1 MKLQDFSVTPAEW
14 SRASDRQALLDIRR
28 EVFIEE
34 QGVPELRE
42 RDGLDARCWHVLAH
56 DDAGRPI
63 GCGRLTP
70 DHKIGRMA
78 VLAAW
83 RGRGV
88 GAALLRELLA
98 RARALGWS
106 EVGLA
111 AQVSALGFYERE
123 GFVPFGERFEDAG
136 LPHQAMRLAWS
147 QETPPAARTS
157 PSDMLPAGSRSE
169 TAATRLQLLAEAR
182 HRLAIRLPVLASD
195 CFASVAELAELR
207 RVGISGR
214 GAQIRILLHD
224 PDGALRNDHRLI
236 ALAQR
241 LPSAIQIRV
250 PVEETDLADLSACL
264 LNDAGGYLYL
274 PEADRPQ
281 GRASRCDRAAQAPLQ
296 QHFDNGWE
304 RAARAPV
311 LNTLDLC
318 AAAPAARRR
327 TAKRHSAVRHRHH
340 VTASCLDACGRL
352 PRRSRQRL

>member
-1 MKLQDFSVTPAEW
+1 MKLQDFSVTLAEW

-34 QGVPELRE
+34 QGVPEPRE
-42 RDGLDARCWHVLAH
+42 RDGLDDRCWHVLAR

-70 DHKIGRMA
+70 ERKIGRMA
-78 VLAAW
+78 VLADW

-88 GAALLRELLA
+88 GTALLRALLA

-111 AQVSALGFYERE
+111 AQVSAQGFYEHE
-123 GFVPFGERFEDAG
+123 GFVPFGERYEDAG
-136 LPHQAMRLAWS
+136 LPHQAMRLAWPDA
-147 QETPPAARTS
+147 PPAAR
-157 PSDMLPAGSRSE
+157 PVPAGMLPTGTRSE

-182 HRLAIRLPVLASD
+182 HRLAIRLPVLPGD
-195 CFASVAELAELR
+195 CYASVAELAELR
-207 RVGISGR
+207 RVAISGR

-224 PDGALRNDHRLI
+224 PEGALRNDHRLI

-296 QHFDNGWE
+296 QHFDAVWE
-304 RAARAPV
+304 RAERATA
-311 LNTLDLC
+311 LNTLDI
-318 AAAPAARRR
+318 
-327 TAKRHSAVRHRHH
+327 
-340 VTASCLDACGRL
+340 
-352 PRRSRQRL
+352 